1 MKTEREVTKIG
12 VDVGGTFTDL
22 VLETTKGGA
31 SRVHVHKV
39 SSTPEDQSK
48 GVLRGIKEICQAAQ
62 VDPADVKLIVHG
74 TTVATNITL
83 EHNGAEV
90 GMLTTRGFR
99 DILHIARHK
108 RPHNFSMQFDVPW
121 QSQPLIKRR
130 NRIPITERILPPS
143 GAVDT
148 ALDEQEVREAAEL
161 FKKRGLTA
169 VVIAFLF
176 SFLNNQHERRAKEII
191 QEVLPDAYVCCSSE
205 VVDVIREYERFSTTA
220 MNAYV
225 GPRTSRYLQNLERS
239 LKEEGFDAELRIMQ
253 SNGGIG
259 TVETCSEKA
268 VTILMSGPAGGVIAG
283 RWAGLMSGADNLIT
297 VDIGGT
303 SADISTI
310 PSGEIKIMNPRDTY
324 VGDYPVL
331 APMIDLATIG
341 AGGGSIAYLDE
352 GGAFRVGPRSAGADP
367 GPVCY
372 AKGGSEPTVTD
383 AQVVL
388 GRLDADKLLGGDLK
402 VDPELARQA
411 IDEKLARPMGLSVE
425 EAALGIIKIVNNNMA
440 LAIRANSVARGV
452 DPRDFA
458 LMPFGGAGPLHGVA
472 LARIVSANE
481 VIVPP
486 APGITAAVGL
496 LVTDMQ
502 YEFTRSVLAIL
513 NDADQ
518 KTLDNINVH
527 AEKLEQL
534 CRERLV
540 ADGVPPEK
548 HRFVRI
554 AECRYQ
560 GQGFELRAEMPEG
573 PVTLANKDIVMENF
587 HRQHKQDYGY
597 AFEGSPVEVVTLRVI
612 GVADVES
619 LEWPKLK
626 KANGAGIDS
635 AFLFSRPT
643 TFDDGRTLDTPRYDR
658 GKLMAGH
665 EVPGPGIVIQHN
677 STTLVPPGCTAR
689 VLESGNMHVTV

>member
-1 MKTEREVTKIG
+1 MAKIG

-22 VLETTKGGA
+22 ILETEVEGA
-31 SRVHVHKV
+31 SRVFVHKV
-39 SSTPEDQSK
+39 PSTPEDQSK
-48 GVLRGIKEICQAAQ
+48 GVLKGIHEICRMGG
-62 VDPADVKLIVHG
+62 VPPADVKLVVHG
-74 TTVATNITL
+74 TTIATNITL
-83 EHNGAEV
+83 EHTGAEV

-121 QSQPLIKRR
+121 QSKPLVKRR
-130 NRIPITERILPPS
+130 NRIPISERLLPPS
-143 GAVDT
+143 GEVDT
-148 ALDEQEVREAAEL
+148 ALAEDEVREAAAL
-161 FKKRGLTA
+161 FRTRGIEA

-176 SFLNNQHERRAKEII
+176 SFLNNAHERRAKEII
-191 QEVLPDAYVCCSSE
+191 QEMLPDAYVCCSSE

-225 GPRTSRYLQNLERS
+225 GPKTAYYLRNLERS
-239 LKEEGFDAELRIMQ
+239 LKQEGFDAQLRIMQ

-259 TVETCSEKA
+259 TVDTCSEKA
-268 VTILMSGPAGGVIAG
+268 VTILTSGPAGGVIGG
-283 RWAGLMSGADNLIT
+283 RWAAALSGVDNIIT

-310 PSGEIKIMNPRDTY
+310 PGGEIKIKNPRDTY
-324 VGDYPVL
+324 VGDYPIL

-341 AGGGSIAYLDE
+341 AGGGSIAYIDE

-372 AKGGSEPTVTD
+372 AKGGTEPTVTD

-388 GRLDADKLLGGDLK
+388 GRLDADKLLGGDLAA
-402 VDPELARQA
+402 DRDLARKA
-411 IDEKLARPMGLSVE
+411 IEDKIAVPLGLSVE
-425 EAALGIIKIVNNNMA
+425 EAALGIIKIINNNMA
-440 LAIRANSVARGV
+440 LAIRANSVARGL
-452 DPRDFA
+452 DPRNFA

-472 LARIVSANE
+472 LARVVSAKE

-502 YEFTRSVLAIL
+502 YEFTRSVLTIL

-518 KTLDNINVH
+518 KALDNVNVH
-527 AEKLEQL
+527 VEKLEQL
-534 CRERLV
+534 CRERLL

-548 HRFVRI
+548 HRFVKI

-560 GQGFELRAEMPEG
+560 GQGFELRAEMPSG
-573 PVTLANKDIVMENF
+573 PLTLENKDVVMENF
-587 HRQHKQDYGY
+587 HQQHRQDYGY
-597 AFEGSPVEVVTLRVI
+597 AFEGSLVEIVTLRVV
-612 GVADVES
+612 GVAEVKS
-619 LEWPKLK
+619 LEWPKL
-626 KANGAGIDS
+626 AATDGAGIKD
-635 AFLFSRPT
+635 AYLFSRPT
-643 TFDDGRTLDTPRYDR
+643 TFDDGQTLDAPRYAR
-658 GKLMAGH
+658 NKLRADD
-665 EVPGPGIVIQHN
+665 EVTGPAIIIQHN
-677 STTLVPPGCTAR
+677 STTLIPPGSTAR
-689 VLESGNMHVTV
+689 VHESGNLHISI

>member
-1 MKTEREVTKIG
+1 MEAEREVTKIG

-22 VLETTKGGA
+22 VLETTKDGA

-62 VDPADVKLIVHG
+62 VEPGDVKLVVHG
-74 TTVATNITL
+74 TTIATNITL

-121 QSQPLIKRR
+121 QSKPLIKRR
-130 NRIPITERILPPS
+130 NRIPISERILPPS

-148 ALDEQEVREAAEL
+148 PLNEQEVREAAEL

-169 VVIAFLF
+169 VVVAFLF

-225 GPRTSRYLQNLERS
+225 GPRTSRYLRNLERS
-239 LKEEGFDAELRIMQ
+239 LKEAGFNAALRIMQ

-259 TVETCSEKA
+259 TTQTCSEKA

-283 RWAGLMSGADNLIT
+283 RWAGGMSGVDNLIT

-310 PSGEIKIMNPRDTY
+310 PAGEIKIMNPRDTY

-372 AKGGSEPTVTD
+372 AKGGKEPTVTD

-402 VDPELARQA
+402 VDPDLARQA
-411 IDEKLARPMGLSVE
+411 IDGKLARPMGLSVE
-425 EAALGIIKIVNNNMA
+425 EAALGIIRIVNNNMA
-440 LAIRANSVARGV
+440 LAIRANSVARGF

-513 NDADQ
+513 NEADQ

-540 ADGVPPEK
+540 ADGVPPEE

-560 GQGFELRAEMPEG
+560 GQGFELRAEMPGG
-573 PVTLANKDIVMENF
+573 PVTLENKDIVMENF

-597 AFEGSPVEVVTLRVI
+597 AFEGSLVEVVTLRVI

-619 LEWPKLK
+619 LEWPRLG
-626 KANGAGIDS
+626 KANGTGIDS
-635 AFLFSRPT
+635 AYLFSRPT
-643 TFDDGRTLDTPRYDR
+643 TFDDGQTLETPRYDR
-658 GKLMAGH
+658 GKLLAGH
-665 EVPGPGIVIQHN
+665 EIPGPGIIIQHN

-689 VLESGNMHVTV
+689 VLESGNMHVSV

>member
-1 MKTEREVTKIG
+1 MTKIG

-22 VLETTKGGA
+22 VLETTRDGT
-31 SRVHVHKV
+31 SQVHVHKV

-62 VDPADVKLIVHG
+62 VEPGEVKLVVHG

-130 NRIPITERILPPS
+130 NRIPISERILPPS

-148 ALDEQEVREAAEL
+148 PLNEQEVREAAEL

-225 GPRTSRYLQNLERS
+225 GPRTSGYLRNLERS
-239 LKEEGFDAELRIMQ
+239 LREEGFNAELRIMQ

-283 RWAGLMSGADNLIT
+283 RWAGGMSGVDNLIT

-310 PSGEIKIMNPRDTY
+310 PAGDIKIMNPRDTY

-372 AKGGSEPTVTD
+372 AKGGEEPTVTD

-402 VDPELARQA
+402 VDPDLARQA
-411 IDEKLARPMGLSVE
+411 IDEKLAKPMGLSVE

-440 LAIRANSVARGV
+440 LAIRANSVARGF

-560 GQGFELRAEMPEG
+560 GQGFELRAEMPGG
-573 PVTLANKDIVMENF
+573 PVTLENKDIVMQNF

-597 AFEGSPVEVVTLRVI
+597 AFEGSLVEVVTLRVI

-619 LEWPKLK
+619 LEWPKLA

-635 AFLFSRPT
+635 AFLFNRPT
-643 TFDDGRTLDTPRYDR
+643 TFDDGQTLETPRYDR

>member
-1 MKTEREVTKIG
+1 MTKIG

-22 VLETTKGGA
+22 VLETTRDGA
-31 SRVHVHKV
+31 SQVHVHKV

-48 GVLRGIKEICQAAQ
+48 GVLRGIKEICEAAQ
-62 VDPADVKLIVHG
+62 VEPADVELVVHG

-121 QSQPLIKRR
+121 QTHPLIKRR
-130 NRIPITERILPPS
+130 NRIPISERILPPS

-148 ALDEQEVREAAEL
+148 PLNEQEVREAAEL

-176 SFLNNQHERRAKEII
+176 SFLNNQHERRAKEIV

-239 LKEEGFDAELRIMQ
+239 LKEEGFNAELRIMQ

-259 TVETCSEKA
+259 TVKTCSEKA

-283 RWAGLMSGADNLIT
+283 RWAGEMSGVDNLIT

-310 PSGEIKIMNPRDTY
+310 PAGDIKIMNPRDTY

-372 AKGGSEPTVTD
+372 AKGGEEPTVTD

-402 VDPELARQA
+402 VDADLARQA
-411 IDEKLARPMGLSVE
+411 IDEKLAKPLGLSVE

-440 LAIRANSVARGV
+440 LAIRANSVARGF
-452 DPRDFA
+452 DPRNFA

-560 GQGFELRAEMPEG
+560 GQGFELRAEMPAG
-573 PVTLANKDIVMENF
+573 AVTLENKDTVMENF

-597 AFEGSPVEVVTLRVI
+597 AFEDSLVEVVTLRVI

-619 LEWPKLK
+619 LEWPRLG

-635 AFLFSRPT
+635 AYLFSRQT
-643 TFDDGRTLDTPRYDR
+643 TFDSGETLDTPRYDR

-665 EVPGPGIVIQHN
+665 EIPGPGIVIQHN

>member
-1 MKTEREVTKIG
+1 MEAKREMTKIG

-22 VLETTKGGA
+22 VLETTKDGT

-62 VDPADVKLIVHG
+62 VDPADVKLVVHG

-130 NRIPITERILPPS
+130 NRIPISERILPPS

-148 ALDEQEVREAAEL
+148 PLNEQEVREAAEL
-161 FKKRGLTA
+161 FKKRGLSA

-225 GPRTSRYLQNLERS
+225 GPRTSRYLRNLERS

-259 TVETCSEKA
+259 TVQTCSEKA

-283 RWAGLMSGADNLIT
+283 RWAGAMSGVNNLIT

-310 PSGEIKIMNPRDTY
+310 PAGEIKIMNPRDTY

-372 AKGGSEPTVTD
+372 AKGGTEPTVTD

-402 VDPELARQA
+402 VDPDLARQA
-411 IDEKLARPMGLSVE
+411 IDEKLAKPMGLSVE
-425 EAALGIIKIVNNNMA
+425 QAALGIIKIINNNMA

-452 DPRDFA
+452 DPRNFA

-518 KTLDNINVH
+518 TTLDNINVH
-527 AEKLEQL
+527 AEKLVQL

-548 HRFVRI
+548 HRFIRI

-560 GQGFELRAEMPEG
+560 GQGFELRAEMPDG
-573 PVTLANKDIVMENF
+573 ALTLANKDIVMENF

-597 AFEGSPVEVVTLRVI
+597 AFEGSLVEVVTLRVI

-619 LEWPKLK
+619 LEWPKLG
-626 KANGAGIDS
+626 KANGTGIDS

-643 TFDDGRTLDTPRYDR
+643 TFDDGQTLNTPRYDR